1 MKRENPYSRY
11 AEYLSLGAE
20 IAAAITVP
28 ILAGWLVD
36 EWLETSPW
44 LLLTGC
50 LVGMVNV
57 FVLIFRLNKRL
68 NGN

>member
-1 MKRENPYSRY
+1 MRESPYSRY

-28 ILAGWLVD
+28 ILAGWALD

-44 LLLTGC
+44 LLLAGC
-50 LVGMVNV
+50 VVGMVNV